1 MTTNNVISITTPQNF
16 TYLNPE
22 RIKQTDI
29 RKNVEARIAEID
41 RQWAALPHSL
51 EDTAKTDA
59 VIGMAIGVYNDIDL
73 ALRSAPDF
81 EFPDVFSIRFD
92 TAKNKEAAR
101 SAAWRALRRV
111 DELVAAGRISDAC
124 VVARSVK
131 MALTEAQRENLQPLR
146 ELVQEIQE
154 GRR

>member
-1 MTTNNVISITTPQNF
+1 MTTNNITTPQSF
-16 TYLNPE
+16 TYPNPE
-22 RIKQTDI
+22 QIKRADI
-29 RKNVEARIAEID
+29 RKNVETQIAEID
-41 RQWAALPHSL
+41 KRWAAS
-51 EDTAKTDA
+51 DSTAASDA

-101 SAAWRALRRV
+101 SAGWRALRRV

>member
-1 MTTNNVISITTPQNF
+1 MTTNNSISITTPQSF

-22 RIKQTDI
+22 RIKQPDI
-29 RKNVEARIAEID
+29 RKNVEARIADID
-41 RQWAALPHSL
+41 KRWAAS
-51 EDTAKTDA
+51 DSTATSDA
-59 VIGMAIGVYNDIDL
+59 VIGMAIEVYNDIDL
-73 ALRSAPDF
+73 ALRSQQDF

-101 SAAWRALRRV
+101 SAAWRTLRRV